1 MGWTALK
8 SLDVFLEGITHL
20 AFDTSPIIH
29 FIESNPRYDSSLLEI
44 FTRIDLDEILGVTSM
59 ITLCE
64 VLVRPLSNN
73 NTDLYTQYC
82 ELLLENPRFTTIPIT
97 SEIAKRASMFRA
109 KYGFRTPDAL
119 QLAAAVEVGCEAFL
133 TGDKKLSRITEIK
146 VIQLE
151 EIGK

>member
-1 MGWTALK
+1 MLFWKALPTWHLIQAPLFILLK
-8 SLDVFLEGITHL
+8 AILDM
-20 AFDTSPIIH
+20 TS
-29 FIESNPRYDSSLLEI
+29 RYWKFFS
-44 FTRIDLDEILGVTSM
+44 RIDLDEISGVTSM

-64 VLVRPLSNN
+64 VLVHPLSNN

-82 ELLLENPRFTTIPIT
+82 ELLPENPRFTTVPIT

-109 KYGFRTPDAL
+109 NYGFRTPDAL